1 MMTAQLEVG
10 DIVSCT
16 VESISGA
23 IVFVKIDGNREGTI
37 ITSEIAPGRI
47 RNLREYVVPKK
58 KIICKVLRV
67 SGEKIDLSLRR
78 VTQKEKKE
86 ILEQA
91 KQEKSYKAIF
101 KTILGKEETPKIIE
115 KIEKEEKFY
124 EFVEEIKENPKELE
138 KLVGKENTEKI
149 LEILKSQKQK
159 TITLK
164 KELLIT
170 TSAPNGLELIKN
182 ILGEIKN
189 AEIKYISAGKY
200 SIQTEDENIKSADNK
215 LKTIIEDLEKKTKK
229 QNMEF
234 SVKGQK
240 A

>member
-240 A
+240 

>member
-1 MMTAQLEVG
+1 MTAQLEVG